1 MSMAFNFLALLILT
15 NHAIYISVIELSISD
30 GVVEE
35 MQVKIFADDM
45 ADAVRAV
52 NGAIIPI
59 NEQYSEEHLSEIE
72 LYFRQH
78 LFIKNES
85 TNKYFS
91 IKSYSREDQASW
103 DFSIK
108 SYSREDQASWFVLAL
123 DEEIEEGDVLVADY
137 LMELFANQTNMLRLK
152 ILDRQLFHQL
162 KKGKAEYGIGK
173 VVDKN

>member
-103 DFSIK
+103 
-108 SYSREDQASWFVLAL
+108 FVLAL

>member
-1 MSMAFNFLALLILT
+1 
-15 NHAIYISVIELSISD
+15 
-30 GVVEE
+30 
-35 MQVKIFADDM
+35 M

-85 TNKYFS
+85 TNKY
-91 IKSYSREDQASW
+91 
-103 DFSIK
+103 FSIK